1 MYNYELTPR
10 LKYLTLV
17 GQDDEGNLEF
27 LGNETAWRH
36 ANALEITM
44 SLCEN

>member
-1 MYNYELTPR
+1 MYAYELAPR

-27 LGNETAWRH
+27 LGNEAQWRLVR
-36 ANALEITM
+36 AMELEIYGD
-44 SLCEN
+44 

>member
-1 MYNYELTPR
+1 MFNYELKPR

-27 LGNETAWRH
+27 LGNEAQWRLVH
-36 ANALEITM
+36 LMEM
-44 SLCEN
+44 EVYGD